1 MVVLVSTPCTTL
13 VVTARAEED
22 LIAGRESNGAIGLR
36 EGRERLYLEKKK
48 KEEEEARVPLVS
60 DDDDTIGEILR
71 L

>member
-1 MVVLVSTPCTTL
+1 M
-13 VVTARAEED
+13 VTARAED